1 MDHSQLTTPVNLGLV
16 LVGYRATGK
25 TTVGRLIADRLG
37 RTFVDSDQEI
47 EQRTGWSIAEHFAQ
61 AGELGFRN
69 LESKMIRTLCEQFP
83 GSVLATGG
91 GTILRETN
99 REILRRFGLVIWLS
113 APTETIVARL
123 ERDPGARPSLTSAGL
138 LDEVASVLIAREAL
152 YRDVAHFVVDAS
164 ADDPRVVAETV
175 IRRLLEECGPI

>member
-37 RTFVDSDQEI
+37 RT
-47 EQRTGWSIAEHFAQ
+47 
-61 AGELGFRN
+61 
-69 LESKMIRTLCEQFP
+69 FP